1 MNLAKTTLKAIDNKN
16 TRLRLAMALNV
27 TEQTIIKYISVN
39 HENLTKAA
47 AMQVIKNETGLTE
60 DEILESA
67 TV

>member
-1 MNLAKTTLKAIDNKN
+1 MNLTEPALKAIDNKN

-47 AMQVIKNETGLTE
+47 AMKVIKADTGLRE
-60 DEILESA
+60 NQILESA
-67 TV
+67 IA

>member
-1 MNLAKTTLKAIDNKN
+1 MNLAKTTLRAIDNKN

-47 AMQVIKNETGLTE
+47 AMQVIKKETGFSE
-60 DEILESA
+60 NKILETA